1 MSKRFH
7 RKKNVMERVELIKKE
22 DMDRYVTDHEGNIV
36 FNKNGKP
43 KKKPGKPKGTKNI
56 GYRTGGLF
64 NIERQRKVLKVIEET
79 GNISTAAAQAGVSRR
94 TIYNH
99 IEKNPVFA
107 ERVELA
113 QARYVAALEGIVA
126 DKIQHGVRTKRYDG
140 EGNLVEEIVK
150 DDTQLL
156 LRALERHSKD
166 WSREKESGQSKV
178 EVNINTQGAVE
189 KLADMLNIKREAI
202 EGEFQKED

>member
-1 MSKRFH
+1 
-7 RKKNVMERVELIKKE
+7 
-22 DMDRYVTDHEGNIV
+22 MDRYVTDHEGNIV

-64 NIERQRKVLKVIEET
+64 NVERQRKVLKVIEET

-156 LRALERHSKD
+156 LRALERHSKE
-166 WSREKESGQSKV
+166 WSKGKEVNQGKV

-202 EGEFQKED
+202 EGEFEKE